1 VLDDAFRTH
10 GLEFILGVAAPENGA
25 AIRVLERL
33 GFQPMG
39 RVTAWG
45 AVLDA
50 YGLERP

>member
-10 GLEFILGVAAPENGA
+10 GLEFILGVTAPGNGA
-25 AIRVLERL
+25 AIRVFEKL

-50 YGLERP
+50 YRLERP